1 MRNVMGSFPHYR
13 YLGAYFQK
21 LINGDNML
29 IVVKEN
35 KPDQVI
41 LHQNEIHT
49 FVDKEIV
56 KYKAQRGIACFYKV
70 PKKLEIVG
78 EKRVMRFDTRD
89 RKFHVDGTTG
99 KRLYKKGKKR
109 TTTPENNMLVTDV
122 EVTSG
127 YKFRNVP
134 LNSRLKYLLI
144 GKRVYKFRYLDTHD
158 VYEVTFPKY
167 TNKLVTNLIGKK
179 FEDFEQK

>member
-1 MRNVMGSFPHYR
+1 
-13 YLGAYFQK
+13 
-21 LINGDNML
+21 ML

-109 TTTPENNMLVTDV
+109 TTTPENNMLVTDL
-122 EVTSG
+122 EITSG
-127 YKFRNVP
+127 HKFRNVP

-158 VYEVTFPKY
+158 VYKVTFPKY

-179 FEDFEQK
+179 FEDYEQK

>member
-1 MRNVMGSFPHYR
+1 
-13 YLGAYFQK
+13 
-21 LINGDNML
+21 ML

-89 RKFHVDGTTG
+89 RKFHVDGSTG

-122 EVTSG
+122 
-127 YKFRNVP
+127 
-134 LNSRLKYLLI
+134 
-144 GKRVYKFRYLDTHD
+144 
-158 VYEVTFPKY
+158 
-167 TNKLVTNLIGKK
+167 
-179 FEDFEQK
+179 

>member
-1 MRNVMGSFPHYR
+1 
-13 YLGAYFQK
+13 
-21 LINGDNML
+21 ML

-35 KPDQVI
+35 KADQVI

-56 KYKAQRGIACFYKV
+56 KYKAQKGVACFYKV
-70 PKKLEIVG
+70 PKKLDIVG
-78 EKRVMRFDTRD
+78 EKRVMRFDTRN

-134 LNSRLKYLLI
+134 FSVSITDLAQEI
-144 GKRVYKFRYLDTHD
+144 GIGIFTEHTFLR
-158 VYEVTFPKY
+158 VTFGAI
-167 TNKLVTNLIGKK
+167 TAICLVVVIAVAN
-179 FEDFEQK
+179 